1 MQNYLVSFWISR
13 WLFMPIIA
21 AGLILM
27 LCNSRST
34 QQGSCS
40 SLCDSHHAG
49 KGTGLVSSFCMI
61 PYY

>member
-21 AGLILM
+21 AGLILV
-27 LCNSRST
+27 LCNSRSA

-40 SLCDSHHAG
+40 SLCNSRHAG
-49 KGTGLVSSFCMI
+49 KVT
-61 PYY
+61 

>member
-21 AGLILM
+21 TGLILM
-27 LCNSRST
+27 LGNSRST

-40 SLCDSHHAG
+40 SLCDSRHAG
-49 KGTGLVSSFCMI
+49 KGT
-61 PYY
+61 